1 MRQLHLLRE
10 PGDQLALEVIS
21 RQLEAGDEVRV
32 VVLASAAGTVVPA
45 GAEILTMPPLQYDGL
60 VDLLSW
66 CERVVSW

>member
-1 MRQLHLLRE
+1 VRQLHLLRK
-10 PGDQLALEVIS
+10 PRDQLALEVIS

-32 VVLASAAGTVVPA
+32 VVLAGAAGTALPA
-45 GAEILTMPPLQYDGL
+45 GAETLTMPPLQYDGL